1 MNRELLV
8 LLSVNCEITFEYD
21 DDSSGDNDSA
31 LEQDSAEPQLLF
43 LVKREMWNGQFIFQE
58 TWSIPI
64 PTPFTTLFWTN
75 FGKLENALQSNPYFE
90 RRWAWEKGF

>member
-43 LVKREMWNGQFIFQE
+43 LVKREM
-58 TWSIPI
+58 
-64 PTPFTTLFWTN
+64 
-75 FGKLENALQSNPYFE
+75 
-90 RRWAWEKGF
+90 